1 MAGRSRRRSVRTSN
15 EAINS
20 SHSWGKMWKDSS
32 CNSEK
37 RRKEAKWLIVFMLLS
52 SLSCRPTVTAAAT
65 ITTPT
70 SERVTGDLETTPDSQ
85 DGLFGDMDGDNN
97 GRISIDEIREFV
109 VDTGGNALDDNK
121 EIQNAVHNVLF
132 ALDGNVV
139 ATKLSVTTL
148 SPSGSTS
155 ANVCT
160 SKTSASLTFNSS

>member
-1 MAGRSRRRSVRTSN
+1 M
-15 EAINS
+15 
-20 SHSWGKMWKDSS
+20 MWKDSS
-32 CNSEK
+32 CNSKK
-37 RRKEAKWLIVFMLLS
+37 RRKEAKWLIVFILLS

-121 EIQNAVHNVLF
+121 EIQNAVDNVLF
-132 ALDGNVV
+132 ALDGNEDKVILKNDFNKYWKTLASV
-139 ATKLSVTTL
+139 LTTDEGELFHLILFFCRIQYFLSSSFRPSLNSKL
-148 SPSGSTS
+148 
-155 ANVCT
+155 
-160 SKTSASLTFNSS
+160 